1 MDGAF
6 FQAMRL
12 LVSLDKETYFIAG
25 TSLRFA
31 ITSTF
36 LASLISLPVGTAL
49 GLNDFRGRRIIIT
62 VLNTLMAMPTVVVG
76 LFVYALI
83 TRSGPLGYLGLLFN
97 PPAIIIGQTI
107 LVFPIITSMV
117 NTSVGRLD
125 VNLRE
130 TLVTLGASP
139 FRILITI
146 MFEARFSITTALL
159 AGFGRVIG
167 EVGVSMMLG
176 GNIRWW
182 TRTITTTI
190 SLETSKGMFE
200 LALALGI
207 VLLSIAFI
215 VNVITHW
222 TVKYENN

>member
-1 MDGAF
+1 MDGVF
-6 FQAMRL
+6 VQALKL
-12 LVSLDKETYFIAG
+12 LVTFDKETYFIAG

-31 ITSTF
+31 LTSTF
-36 LASLISLPVGTAL
+36 ISALFSLPVGVML
-49 GLNDFRGRRIIIT
+49 GLNRFRGRRSIVT

-76 LFVYALI
+76 LFIYALI
-83 TRSGPLGYLGLLFN
+83 SRSGPLGYLGLLFN
-97 PPAIIIGQTI
+97 PPAIIIGQSV
-107 LVFPIITSMV
+107 LSFPIIASMV

-125 VNLRE
+125 GNLRE
-130 TLVTLGASP
+130 TLITLGAP
-139 FRILITI
+139 GYRIFLTI
-146 MFEARFSITTALL
+146 LWEARFSLTTALL

-190 SLETSKGMFE
+190 SLETSKGQFG

-207 VLLSIAFI
+207 ILLLIAFI
-215 VNVITHW
+215 VNFVTHW
-222 TVKYENN
+222 TVKHEG